1 MPFSLALPYAAM
13 LAALPVSAQQQA
25 ASQASEVDL
34 IQTGEDRHQRLTVPV
49 SIGTSGPFEFMVD
62 TGSQHTVLAS
72 SLAGTLRIPLGR
84 KAKLTGVAGSEMVD
98 TVELD
103 EIVLG
108 KRSYYS
114 LIAPL
119 LDRAD
124 IGADGII
131 RLDSLQGQRVQFD
144 FRKGLLAVSDAKSLG
159 GSRGYEI
166 VVTARRRSGQLI
178 MTDATI
184 DGVRVQVVIDTGSDT
199 SIGNRALQ
207 RALSRQGQNGQLTL
221 RSVTGQEIV
230 ADIGFGRGLKIDD
243 VTFANVLI
251 AYADSPHFPLLGL
264 DKKPA
269 LFLGMRDLRQ
279 LDRVAIDF
287 ASRKIFF
294 DVPSASTQHSGGRAD
309 PLSFLPN

>member
-1 MPFSLALPYAAM
+1 MPFSLALPYAV
-13 LAALPVSAQQQA
+13 LLSTLPLTVQQDAATQA
-25 ASQASEVDL
+25 GAVDV
-34 IQTGEDRHQRLTVPV
+34 IQMGEDRHQRLTVPV
-49 SIGTSGPFEFMVD
+49 NIGDSGPYEFMVD
-62 TGSQHTVLAS
+62 TGSQHTVLATN
-72 SLAGTLRIPLGR
+72 LAGALRIPLGR
-84 KAKLTGVAGSEMVD
+84 KAKLTGVAGSEIVD

-108 KRSYYS
+108 KRSYYG
-114 LIAPL
+114 LLAPL
-119 LDRAD
+119 LDRTD

-131 RLDSLQGQRVQFD
+131 GLDSLQGQRVQFD
-144 FRKGLLAVSDAKSLG
+144 FRKGLLAVSDAKDLG
-159 GSRGYEI
+159 GNRGFEI

-178 MTDATI
+178 MTDAI
-184 DGVRVQVVIDTGSDT
+184 ADGVRVQVVIDTGSDT

-207 RALSRQGQNGQLTL
+207 RALSRRGQNGQMTL

-230 ADIGFGRGLKIDD
+230 ADIGFARGLKVDS
-243 VTFANVLI
+243 VTFGNVLI

-294 DVPSASTQHSGGRAD
+294 DLPGSSMRGGSGQRD
-309 PLSFLPN
+309 LLSYPLN

>member
-1 MPFSLALPYAAM
+1 MPFSLALPYAVLLSALP
-13 LAALPVSAQQQA
+13 LAAQQDA
-25 ASQASEVDL
+25 ATQASEVDL

-49 SIGTSGPFEFMVD
+49 SIGTSGPYEFMVD
-62 TGSQHTVLAS
+62 TGSQHTVLAT
-72 SLAGTLRIPLGR
+72 SLAGTLRMPLGR

-108 KRSYYS
+108 KRSYYG
-114 LIAPL
+114 LLAPL
-119 LDRAD
+119 LERTD

-131 RLDSLQGQRVQFD
+131 GLDSLQGQRVQFD
-144 FRKGLLAVSDAKSLG
+144 FRKGLLAVSDAKGLG
-159 GSRGYEI
+159 GNRGFEI

-178 MTDATI
+178 MTDAVA
-184 DGVRVQVVIDTGSDT
+184 DGVGVQVVIDTGSDT

-207 RALSRQGQNGQLTL
+207 RALSRRGQNGQMTL

-230 ADIGFGRGLKIDD
+230 ADIGFARGLKIDG
-243 VTFANVLI
+243 VTFGNVLI

-294 DVPSASTQHSGGRAD
+294 DLPGSSPKSGSGHFD
-309 PLSFLPN
+309 PLSYPLK